1 MRLVE
6 MFGKKNSGEIARNRL
21 KLLLVSDRAGC
32 SPELLEM
39 IKNDLIH
46 SLSRYMEVDQNEL
59 TVCIIRTPSE
69 EYKGKVPALYASIP
83 IQDLQNKGSFTA

>member
-6 MFGKKNSGEIARNRL
+6 FFGKKNSSEIARDRL

-39 IKNDLIH
+39 IKHDLIQT
-46 SLSRYMEVDQNEL
+46 LSRYMEVDKDALSICMLRTTSGEQN
-59 TVCIIRTPSE
+59 
-69 EYKGKVPALYASIP
+69 GKTPALYASIP
-83 IQDLQNKGSFTA
+83 IHGIQNKGSFTA